1 MINVH
6 QKKEAYQAQL
16 KEIEKELVQPDIYAQ
31 KDQLSVLTRRRSE
44 LEIMI
49 QAFDEYIC
57 LQKERAEAEELT
69 HNSDEEI
76 REMAFIELEELL
88 KRENQQERAIVGML
102 IPKEPADEKHAII
115 EIRAG
120 TGGDEAALFSGVL
133 FRMYTRYAERR
144 NWKTQLIEENPTDL
158 GGFKEVIFLVKGK
171 GAYGQLKYEAGV
183 HRVQRVP
190 STEASGRIHTSSAS
204 VVVLPEVS
212 KDIEI
217 QIDPEDLRIDVYR
230 ASGAGG
236 QYVNRTESA
245 VRITHIPSGIVVTCQ
260 NQRSQHQNKIQAMSL
275 LQARLYERERIQ
287 SESEQSRKRKRLIG
301 SGDRSEKIRTYN
313 YREGRIT
320 DHRINFT
327 SYQLQA
333 ILDGEMDSL
342 FDAIQEAD
350 LQEALESM
358 K

>member
-16 KEIEKELVQPDIYAQ
+16 QEIEKELVQPDIYTQ
-31 KDQLSVLTRRRSE
+31 REQFSVLTRRRSE

-49 QAFDEYIC
+49 QAFDEYLR
-57 LQKERAEAEELT
+57 LQNECAEVEELT
-69 HNSDEEI
+69 RNLDDEI
-76 REMAFIELEELL
+76 REMALSELEELQ
-88 KRENQQERAIVGML
+88 KRMNRQERSIMGML
-102 IPKEPADEKHAII
+102 IPKQPADEKHAII

-133 FRMYTRYAERR
+133 FRMYLRYAERR

-158 GGFKEVIFLVKGK
+158 GGFKEVIFLVKGE

-275 LQARLYERERIQ
+275 LQARLYERERLQ
-287 SESEQSRKRKRLIG
+287 SESEQSQKRKRLIG

-313 YREGRIT
+313 YPQGRIT

-350 LQEALESM
+350 LQEALESL